1 LRDRQGDIDLLLS
14 HFVKEFSDRYGKE
27 VQGFSR
33 RARHAL
39 LQYQWPG
46 NIRQLRNAVE
56 RMMVLDTDGLLDGDD
71 LPDEVA
77 ELAGE
82 LTEEEIQGGIPG
94 TDSLVGKSLNEVE
107 KYYIAKAL
115 ELTEGKRED
124 AAKLLGIG
132 ERTLYRKIKEYEL

>member
-1 LRDRQGDIDLLLS
+1 MLLEHFLKDLS
-14 HFVKEFSDRYGKE
+14 MRTGKE

-39 LQYQWPG
+39 IEYDWPG

-56 RMMVLDTDGLLDGDD
+56 RMLVLDTDGLLDVND

-82 LTEEEIQGGIPG
+82 FTEDEILEGVAGV
-94 TDSLVGKSLNEVE
+94 DSLVGKPLTEVE
-107 KYYIAKAL
+107 KYYIGRAL
-115 ELTEGKRED
+115 ELTGGKRED
-124 AAKLLGIG
+124 AAKMLGIG
-132 ERTLYRKIKEYEL
+132 ERTLYRKIKEFEL